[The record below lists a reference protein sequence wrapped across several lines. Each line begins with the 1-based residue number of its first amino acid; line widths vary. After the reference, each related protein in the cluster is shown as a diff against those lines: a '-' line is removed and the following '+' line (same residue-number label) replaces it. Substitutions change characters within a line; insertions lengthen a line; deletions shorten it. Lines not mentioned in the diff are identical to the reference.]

1 MRVIYLAF
9 GSLSMYVESMNI
21 GLGSCT
27 SADDL
32 PVCLQ
37 WHAGTTHHRQKVCH
51 ARPKQGSPLPSGMAF
66 FMKSI
71 ISASESMSGPSE
83 SRVRNYCMLEGNV
96 TGMFNQVLST
106 HPLMVDGR

>member
-9 GSLSMYVESMNI
+9 GSLSMHVESMNI
-21 GLGSCT
+21 GLGSGT

-32 PVCLQ
+32 SVCLQ
-37 WHAGTTHHRQKVCH
+37 WHANTTHQRQKVCH
-51 ARPKQGSPLPSGMAF
+51 ARPKQGSPLPSGVAF

-71 ISASESMSGPSE
+71 ISASGL
-83 SRVRNYCMLEGNV
+83 RVRNYCMLEGNV

>member
-9 GSLSMYVESMNI
+9 GSLSMHVESMNI
-21 GLGSCT
+21 GLGSGT

-37 WHAGTTHHRQKVCH
+37 WHAGTTHQRQKVCH

-71 ISASESMSGPSE
+71 ISASGSL
-83 SRVRNYCMLEGNV
+83 VRNYCMLEGNV